1 MGCLL
6 TLPAHSC
13 VTAALQGCK
22 DSLPLS
28 LTQTTAGWGWGQAS
42 GLQVHFLPLGPP
54 EVSRGSP
61 PPPHTHPY
69 WSLRPGEKAQK
80 CPEGQNSR
88 ERSS

>member
-61 PPPHTHPY
+61 PPHTHTPT
-69 WSLRPGEKAQK
+69 GA
-80 CPEGQNSR
+80 
-88 ERSS
+88 